1 MLEDVGNMVSVLVVL
16 DEVLVEEVPEVF
28 EEVVLVF
35 EVL

>member
-1 MLEDVGNMVSVLVVL
+1 MVSVLVVL

>member
-1 MLEDVGNMVSVLVVL
+1 MEDVGNMVSVFVVL
-16 DEVLVEEVPEVF
+16 DEVLVEEVQVF